1 MSMSEITVKYLSEK
15 EILEKEVRSWPTWSC
30 EASEFPWEYIEQES
44 CYILEGQVD
53 ITTIDGKIVSIGP
66 GDFVVFP
73 RGLKC
78 TWKVRQAVYKHFSFG

>member
-1 MSMSEITVKYLSEK
+1 MYKRQTVKYLSEK

-30 EASEFPWEYIEQES
+30 EVSEFPWEYIEQES

-53 ITTIDGKIVSIGP
+53 ITTEDGEIVSIGP
-66 GDFVVFP
+66 GDFVIFP

-78 TWKVRQAVYKHFSFG
+78 EWKVRQSVLKHFSFG

>member
-1 MSMSEITVKYLSEK
+1 MSEITVKYLSEK
-15 EILEKEVRSWPTWSC
+15 EILGKKVRSWPTWSC
-30 EASEFPWEYIEQES
+30 EVSEFPWEYMEQES

-53 ITTIDGKIVSIGP
+53 ITTEDGEIVSIAP

-78 TWKVRQAVYKHFSFG
+78 EWKVRQSVLKHFSFG

>member
-1 MSMSEITVKYLSEK
+1 MSEITVKYLSEK

-53 ITTIDGKIVSIGP
+53 ITTIDGKIVSILEG
-66 GDFVVFP
+66 GYDLNA
-73 RGLKC
+73 LKESVDYHV
-78 TWKVRQAVYKHFSFG
+78 KSLME

>member
-1 MSMSEITVKYLSEK
+1 MSKITVKYLSEN

-30 EASEFPWEYIEQES
+30 EVSEFPWEYIEQES

-53 ITTIDGKIVSIGP
+53 ITTEDGEIVSIGP
-66 GDFVVFP
+66 GDFVIFP

-78 TWKVRQAVYKHFSFG
+78 EWKVRQSVLKYFSFG

>member
-1 MSMSEITVKYLSEK
+1 MSEITVKYLSEK
-15 EILEKEVRSWPTWSC
+15 EILEKKVRSWPIWSC
-30 EASEFPWEYIEQES
+30 EVSEFPWEYIEQES

-53 ITTIDGKIVSIGP
+53 ITTEDGEIVSIGP

-78 TWKVRQAVYKHFSFG
+78 EWKVRQSVLKHFSFG

>member
-1 MSMSEITVKYLSEK
+1 MSEITVKYLSEK
-15 EILEKEVRSWPTWSC
+15 EIFEKEVRSWPTWSC

>member
-1 MSMSEITVKYLSEK
+1 MSEITVKYLSEK

-53 ITTIDGKIVSIGP
+53 ITTIDGKIVSIGT
-66 GDFVVFP
+66 GDFVLFP

-78 TWKVRQAVYKHFSFG
+78 TLKFRQAVYKHFSFG

>member
-1 MSMSEITVKYLSEK
+1 MSEITVKYLSEK

-53 ITTIDGKIVSIGP
+53 ITTDRWKNRIHWT
-66 GDFVVFP
+66 
-73 RGLKC
+73 RGFC
-78 TWKVRQAVYKHFSFG
+78 CIPARTQM

>member
-1 MSMSEITVKYLSEK
+1 MSEITVKYLSEK
-15 EILEKEVRSWPTWSC
+15 EILEKKVRSWPIWSC
-30 EASEFPWEYIEQES
+30 EVSEFPWEYIEQES

-53 ITTIDGKIVSIGP
+53 ITTEDGEIVSIGP

-78 TWKVRQAVYKHFSFG
+78 EWKVQQSVLKHFSFG

>member
-1 MSMSEITVKYLSEK
+1 MSKITVKYLSEK
-15 EILEKEVRSWPTWSC
+15 EILEKEVRLWPTWSC
-30 EASEFPWEYIEQES
+30 EVSEFPWEYIEQEF

-53 ITTIDGKIVSIGP
+53 ITTEDGEIVSIGP

-78 TWKVRQAVYKHFSFG
+78 EWKVRQSVLKYFSFG